1 MKVRR
6 WHKVEEGD
14 KTSWDHEY
22 MVQTHIRLSSLVWVG
37 PYFEGFRLIEV
48 LKPIKYLI
56 MNIVNLTPHDLNM
69 VDMGV
74 VYPRTEV
81 APGRIL
87 TIRASQTSE
96 EVGEV
101 NGHILYKSTFGKPYF
116 CTVDTKGQDE
126 QPYNGTVPEADYY
139 VVSII
144 SLQAIQA
151 NGGCEQFTTD
161 EFLSPGKLV
170 RDEEGKIVG
179 STGFSIL

>member
-1 MKVRR
+1 MK
-6 WHKVEEGD
+6 
-14 KTSWDHEY
+14 
-22 MVQTHIRLSSLVWVG
+22 
-37 PYFEGFRLIEV
+37 
-48 LKPIKYLI
+48 
-56 MNIVNLTPHDLNM
+56 IVNLTPHDLNM
-69 VDMGV
+69 VDV
-74 VYPRTEV
+74 NTTYPRTEV
-81 APGRIL
+81 APGRFL
-87 TIRASQTSE
+87 TVRAAQNNE
-96 EVGEV
+96 EAGKVG
-101 NGHILYKSTFGKPYF
+101 GHTISKSTFGKPYF